1 MKVALALL
9 LIVPCCLAKN
19 FGGIN
24 VEGVG
29 QVYVVGSDWNS
40 DFVQVSSNELR
51 LNGGGRIYF
60 AKDAS
65 DGVYPELY
73 WQVSLGLVLRN
84 LDLRVMAI
92 RVMEI
97 SNEGTKLE
105 RFLPKNQHTQRKLLS
120 FENWISGGLRSFQK
134 SELEIIF
141 FSSSRS
147 SN

>member
-73 WQVSLGLVLRN
+73 WQVSLGSVQYLI
-84 LDLRVMAI
+84 DC
-92 RVMEI
+92 
-97 SNEGTKLE
+97 G
-105 RFLPKNQHTQRKLLS
+105 
-120 FENWISGGLRSFQK
+120 FQ
-134 SELEIIF
+134 
-141 FSSSRS
+141 
-147 SN
+147 

>member
-120 FENWISGGLRSFQK
+120 FENWVSGEVSKIGHH
-134 SELEIIF
+134 F
-141 FSSSRS
+141 FKVI
-147 SN
+147 

>member
-73 WQVSLGLVLRN
+73 WQVSLR
-84 LDLRVMAI
+84 
-92 RVMEI
+92 
-97 SNEGTKLE
+97 LE
-105 RFLPKNQHTQRKLLS
+105 PVYCKKQQKKFLTS
-120 FENWISGGLRSFQK
+120 YWFVE
-134 SELEIIF
+134 
-141 FSSSRS
+141 
-147 SN
+147 

>member
-1 MKVALALL
+1 MKVVLALL

-65 DGVYPELY
+65 DGVYPDLY
-73 WQVSLGLVLRN
+73 WQVSLGLKVVFPYL
-84 LDLRVMAI
+84 
-92 RVMEI
+92 
-97 SNEGTKLE
+97 
-105 RFLPKNQHTQRKLLS
+105 
-120 FENWISGGLRSFQK
+120 
-134 SELEIIF
+134 IIL
-141 FSSSRS
+141 
-147 SN
+147 